1 MCFLT
6 IHGVFGKGYDMKIAA
21 VQMSGF
27 PGDVQGNLQKIRT
40 HVLAG
45 AEAGCRMLLFP
56 EISDLGY
63 DMPAIARHGRDSW
76 PQVRECLLGLAAEFG
91 ICLVCG
97 VCLPCETGLTN
108 ALVAFGPQGTI
119 LSEYRKIHLFQTGDA
134 DETGVFSP
142 GGEIAGFELDGIR
155 FGLSICY
162 DLRFPELY
170 RAQALGGCQ
179 ALLLASAWPK
189 ARTDIWQTLCAARAL
204 ENQCYLLGANRVGEQ
219 GAFPFGGRS
228 LFVTPGGEITLAD
241 EMREGLTLGS
251 IDLAELTAIRR
262 NIPALAHRRPEI
274 YAGAACNSARSL

>member
-6 IHGVFGKGYDMKIAA
+6 IHGVFGTGYDMKIAA

-40 HVLAG
+40 HVQAG
-45 AEAGCRMLLFP
+45 AEAGCRLLLFP

-76 PQVRECLLGLAAEFG
+76 PQVRECLLALAAEFN

-97 VCLPCETGLTN
+97 VCLPGGKGLAN

-119 LSEYRKIHLFQTGDA
+119 LSEYSKIHLFQTGDA

-142 GGEIAGFELDGIR
+142 GGEIASFELDGIR

-170 RAQALGGCQ
+170 RVQALEGCQ
-179 ALLLASAWPK
+179 VLLLAAAWPRARIDVWK
-189 ARTDIWQTLCAARAL
+189 ALCTARAL
-204 ENQCYLLGANRVGEQ
+204 ENQCYLLGANRVGDQ
-219 GAFPFGGRS
+219 GAFPFGGHS
-228 LFVTPGGEITLAD
+228 LFIRPTGEAVMAD
-241 EMREGLTLGS
+241 PIQEGLICGIVVLGD
-251 IDLAELTAIRR
+251 IDQTRR
-262 NIPALAHRRPEI
+262 NIPALSHRRPDL
-274 YAGAACNSARSL
+274 YAKVVVDLISSL

>member
-1 MCFLT
+1 
-6 IHGVFGKGYDMKIAA
+6 MKIAA
-21 VQMSGF
+21 VQLSGF
-27 PGDVQGNLQKIRT
+27 PGDVRGNLDKIRAA
-40 HVLAG
+40 VRVG
-45 AEAGCRMLLFP
+45 AEASCRLLLFP

-63 DMPAIARHGRDSW
+63 DMPAIALSGRDWW
-76 PQVRECLLGLAAEFG
+76 PRVRDELSGLAREHG
-91 ICLVCG
+91 LCLACG
-97 VCLPCETGLTN
+97 VCLPGPDGLAN
-108 ALVAFGPQGTI
+108 ALVAFGPEGDI
-119 LSEYRKIHLFQTGDA
+119 LATYRKIHLFTATDA
-134 DETGVFSP
+134 DETEVFSP
-142 GGEIAGFELDGIR
+142 GGEIVCFDFEGIR

-204 ENQCYLLGANRVGEQ
+204 ENQCYLLGANRVGDQ

-251 IDLAELTAIRR
+251 IDLAELTVIRR
-262 NIPALAHRRPEI
+262 NIPALGHRRPEI
-274 YAGAACNSARSL
+274 YAEVACNSARSL